1 MTSTT
6 TAAKLTST
14 STTPVPLMR
23 LAILGAIG
31 GIAAGA
37 VFGALN
43 MWYAASTGMPA
54 DMPLQ
59 MIATIVQ
66 GEGAMAAGTANPIL
80 GMAVHMVL
88 SMAFGV
94 TLAFLLRFGRID
106 SGAGRALAGLGFGIA
121 LYLVNFLVIS
131 PIAYPVFQDANQPLE
146 LATHMIFGSVAV
158 LFLMGRRAGQVR
170 P

>member
-1 MTSTT
+1 MATQAATRGTARGTT
-6 TAAKLTST
+6 GRAAL
-14 STTPVPLMR
+14 
-23 LAILGAIG
+23 IQLGVRGAVG
-31 GIAAGA
+31 GAVAGV

-43 MWYAASTGMPA
+43 MWFAQSQGMPA

-66 GEGAMAAGTANPIL
+66 DEEAMAAGTASPVL
-80 GMAVHMVL
+80 GLVVHMVL

-94 TLAFLLRFGRID
+94 GLALLVTRVGSD
-106 SGAGRALAGLGFGIA
+106 AGRALVGLVYGLG

-146 LATHMIFGSVAV
+146 VATHLIFGSVAV
-158 LFLMGRRAGQVR
+158 LFVMGRRGAR
-170 P
+170 SH